1 MENITAAVA
10 GASGLVGAFLLA
22 DLLEDPAVGRV
33 IAPTRRPLPAHPK
46 LVNPIFSGSAWPDLP
61 PLDEAYCCLGTTRAK
76 SASDAAYL
84 AVDRDLTVAFARAA
98 KAARAQRFGLV
109 TSVGSDARSRSLYLR
124 TKGQVEALASG
135 MGFESTVIARPSFLL
150 GERAE
155 FRPAEKIWIPL
166 FLILG
171 PALVGPWKKYR
182 AVRAADVAAALIAA
196 VRGRVPGTLLLES
209 DALSPSPDSAT
220 RS

>member
-76 SASDAAYL
+76 SGSDAAYL

-98 KAARAQRFGLV
+98 KAARARRFGLV

-124 TKGQVEALASG
+124 TKGQVEAFASG
-135 MGFESTVIARPSFLL
+135 MGFESTVIAAPS
-150 GERAE
+150 RAPISE
-155 FRPAEKIWIPL
+155 GSCSSSARLPL
-166 FLILG
+166 KLASQPRVDSNGNRSTCGLFK
-171 PALVGPWKKYR
+171 VG
-182 AVRAADVAAALIAA
+182 L
-196 VRGRVPGTLLLES
+196 
-209 DALSPSPDSAT
+209 
-220 RS
+220 